1 MLKALT
7 VLTFW
12 GACCSQKVTLWSVD
26 LRPPAHFEG
35 TLLIL
40 RPWITAMEARN
51 KMKQNETKW
60 NKMENKLNTSIQK
73 VQPGHTS
80 NCFPSL
86 QNWAHEHTSN
96 GHLFNRLPCLGNNV
110 VKLCFVQRLFDKC
123 CCPAK
128 YHQKSQEE
136 VLPYCMSCMGNSSED
151 YPNRSSAKA
160 QTHQP
165 LELTISGGWRAHRGW
180 HREENLHAVGHLI
193 RQDYHGLPM
202 FISRQTFLTCRM
214 QASHRL
220 TCWIK
225 LAVLSTRFWRPDEYV

>member
-1 MLKALT
+1 MPSLNWVQMSKQAGILFSSSHIHWASSHQVKVKGGHKLWLWLIMYAAVCGPCHPVMSWNSRSLKWSRFVMIMLSLYTRSYYLTLSDTICYLILSNMIWYYNILYMLKALT

-40 RPWITAMEARN
+40 RPWITAI
-51 KMKQNETKW
+51 KLGTKW
-60 NKMENKLNTSIQK
+60 NKMENKLNKSIQK

-86 QNWAHEHTSN
+86 QNWAHGHTSN

-128 YHQKSQEE
+128 SHQKS
-136 VLPYCMSCMGNSSED
+136 
-151 YPNRSSAKA
+151 
-160 QTHQP
+160 
-165 LELTISGGWRAHRGW
+165 
-180 HREENLHAVGHLI
+180 
-193 RQDYHGLPM
+193 
-202 FISRQTFLTCRM
+202 
-214 QASHRL
+214 
-220 TCWIK
+220 
-225 LAVLSTRFWRPDEYV
+225 